1 MLPPE
6 REESGSPQVTS
17 IAVNSRDHIGKNTRS
32 LSRVTFPQKCPVH
45 KHTQFDILHPLSR
58 LSSGNR
64 FHSKHSKR
72 LIDFIHSDR
81 FFPLFKF
88 AHKAKSEARTD
99 RKFFLR

>member
-6 REESGSPQVTS
+6 REESGSHRVTS
-17 IAVNSRDHIGKNTRS
+17 IAVNSRDHIGKNTLS
-32 LSRVTFPQKCPVH
+32 LSHVSFPQKCPAH
-45 KHTQFDILHPLSR
+45 KHTQFDMLHSSAS

-64 FHSKHSKR
+64 FHSKHGKR

-88 AHKAKSEARTD
+88 AHKAKSESRTD